1 MTSDNWPEN
10 APIWAPD
17 GKRVLYASTRDSYAG
32 VYRRNWDGSGEEE
45 LLFRYTPG
53 AGIIL
58 TDSSPDGKFLT
69 FFTGVLVMVPLTG
82 TDPLARKAID
92 WLRDEFDDMGGR
104 FSPDGHYIAYN
115 SNPDDPMALDVF
127 VRPFDGN

>member
-1 MTSDNWPEN
+1 MA